1 MFQIV
6 AGCFVFQVLAH
17 ATGMVDLEGDWGKAW
32 RLEFAEHFT
41 CCTPSPP
48 TSLKLCTPGTQPILS
63 TSSKNTIPEKATQ
76 REVRIIF
83 YGADRAFQYFTEC
96 L

>member
-1 MFQIV
+1 M
-6 AGCFVFQVLAH
+6 FQVLVH
-17 ATGMVDLEGDWGKAW
+17 ATAMVDLEGDQGKAW
-32 RLEFAEHFT
+32 RLEFAERFT

-63 TSSKNTIPEKATQ
+63 TSSKNTIPEKAMQ
-76 REVRIIF
+76 REVRIN
-83 YGADRAFQYFTEC
+83 YFLWSRRSFSVLFLTEC

>member
-1 MFQIV
+1 ML
-6 AGCFVFQVLAH
+6 QVLVQ
-17 ATGMVDLEGDWGKAW
+17 ATGMVDLEGDQGKAW
-32 RLEFAEHFT
+32 RLEFAERFT

-83 YGADRAFQYFTEC
+83 YGADRAFQYFTES